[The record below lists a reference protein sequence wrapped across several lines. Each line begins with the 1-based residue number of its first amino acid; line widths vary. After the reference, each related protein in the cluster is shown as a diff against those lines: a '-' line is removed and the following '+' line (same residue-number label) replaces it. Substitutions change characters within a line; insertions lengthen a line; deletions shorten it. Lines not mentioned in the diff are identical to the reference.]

1 MALLPQTPR
10 DQRLFIVGLLAVGL
24 AVVYQQLVWSPK
36 NHDLTILETRL
47 DTLDS
52 LNRIAKAEVAK
63 GSATKMK
70 QEADAFARELSVLRR
85 LVPTENEVPALLE
98 SVSTAARRAGL
109 EISDIAPDGVLN
121 GDQYDTYRYKLGVT
135 GPFHQVSDFL
145 TNIGS
150 MSRIV
155 APINLTLVPSTRN
168 SEVKAKKGEQLLDV
182 KFGIQTFVA
191 HASVKAPDAKPATA
205 GRPGAP

>member
-1 MALLPQTPR
+1 MALLPQNSR
-10 DQRLFIVGLLAVGL
+10 DQRLLIVALLTVGL
-24 AVVYQQLVWSPK
+24 AAVYQQLVWAPK
-36 NHDLTILETRL
+36 NQELTQLATRL

-52 LNRIAKAEVAK
+52 LNKIAQTEVAK

-109 EISDIAPDGVLN
+109 EISDVQPDGILN
-121 GDQYDTYRYKLGVT
+121 GDQYDTYKYKLGVT
-135 GPFHQVSDFL
+135 GPFHQVAEFL
-145 TNIGS
+145 TNIAS

-155 APINLTLVPSTRN
+155 APINVTLVPSSRVT
-168 SEVKAKKGEQLLDV
+168 EIKPKKNEQLLDV
-182 KFGIQTFVA
+182 KFGIQTYVA
-191 HASVKAPDAKPATA
+191 HASVKLPDSPIAAK
-205 GRPGAP
+205 PGAP